1 MVFNDNQAG
10 RSQVKTIVYLR
21 TLARAISLQSHSN
34 NISTIAISYLFIAA
48 INMLLSIPLKF
59 GSTQGT
65 SNLEQEYNFFSQL
78 LLYAF

>member
-34 NISTIAISYLFIAA
+34 NMSTIAISYLFIAA
-48 INMLLSIPLKF
+48 TICYCRYSLSVVQPRAQA
-59 GSTQGT
+59 S
-65 SNLEQEYNFFSQL
+65 
-78 LLYAF
+78 